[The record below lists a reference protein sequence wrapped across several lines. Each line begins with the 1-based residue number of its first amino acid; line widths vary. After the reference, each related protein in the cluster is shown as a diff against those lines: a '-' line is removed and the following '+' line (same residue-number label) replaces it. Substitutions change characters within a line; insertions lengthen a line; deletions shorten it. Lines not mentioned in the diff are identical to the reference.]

1 MNFEPVKRHSGLYAN
16 SLTRQSLTTAQNS
29 YVNIIYQSEPPFDK
43 RLTIFLDLIELKQE
57 NQNCSFN
64 FHFSTFLDGII
75 GLARMKAEQKDI
87 LLEDEA
93 MSPLPVGVQADKRLG
108 QV

>member
-1 MNFEPVKRHSGLYAN
+1 LFPS
-16 SLTRQSLTTAQNS
+16 
-29 YVNIIYQSEPPFDK
+29 
-43 RLTIFLDLIELKQE
+43 
-57 NQNCSFN
+57 N

-93 MSPLPVGVQADKRLG
+93 MSPLPVGVQADKKRLR
-108 QV
+108 QVLINLLDNAIKFTQQGKVIFRVTNCELPASPEDPHAPLKTCIRFEVIDTGVLA